1 MLNLNQFKEY
11 IENNI
16 NLNGFNLAEY
26 QDKYYFQKKVLEVFP
41 QMSEKDIYDAID
53 KSIINNQSKLKDSFT
68 QIISELFKLYSSSA
82 NDSNS

>member
-53 KSIINNQSKLKDSFT
+53 KSIINSQSKLKDSFT
-68 QIISELFKLYSSSA
+68 QIISELFKLYSSSP